1 MTIFL
6 PNLNLFVKNISLEDF
21 LVKQAVNDK
30 FIVNGLFYQGIFQWI
45 FFTNKLRFGRIM
57 IMSL

>member
-1 MTIFL
+1 MIIIL
-6 PNLNLFVKNISLEDF
+6 PNLNLFVKKISLEDS

-30 FIVNGLFYQGIFQWI
+30 FIVHSEM

-57 IMSL
+57 VISL